1 MEKIYIISGIILSL
15 LIVIILASGF
25 YFFKFAEIRND
36 NTENEAASTATGR
49 TKNFEKN
56 NDFIKQNSIDWKIK
70 SSDDFQLVGKYL
82 PAQQKTNKTV
92 ILIHGYKSDH
102 TSMSDYAA
110 MFNKMGYNIL
120 MPDNRASGKSEGKYI
135 GYGYL
140 DAKDYL
146 LWIDEVLSKNGQESE
161 ILVMGES
168 MGAATTMMLSG
179 MNPPQQVKCY
189 IEDAGYSSVAEEIKY
204 QAKSM
209 FHLPDWISSFMIPV
223 VSTYSKVFA
232 GYDYYQASATELLK
246 KNDRPMLFIHGES
259 DDFVPTKFIDEVYPA
274 TKGRKE
280 KYTVPGAK
288 HVQSYAKNPKKY
300 EEIVKSF
307 TEKYF
312 K

>member
-1 MEKIYIISGIILSL
+1 MKKLYIILGAILSV
-15 LIVIILASGF
+15 LIVVILASGF

-36 NTENEAASTATGR
+36 NTENEAASISTVR
-49 TKNFEKN
+49 TKDFEKN
-56 NDFIKQNSIDWKIK
+56 NDFIKQNGIDWKIK

-209 FHLPDWISSFMIPV
+209 FHLPNWISSFMIPV

-246 KNDRPMLFIHGES
+246 NNDRPMLFIHGES

-280 KYTVPGAK
+280 KYPVPGAK
-288 HVQSYAKNPKKY
+288 HVQSYAKNPKRY
-300 EEIVKSF
+300 EETVKSY

>member
-1 MEKIYIISGIILSL
+1 
-15 LIVIILASGF
+15 
-25 YFFKFAEIRND
+25 
-36 NTENEAASTATGR
+36 
-49 TKNFEKN
+49 
-56 NDFIKQNSIDWKIK
+56 
-70 SSDDFQLVGKYL
+70 
-82 PAQQKTNKTV
+82 
-92 ILIHGYKSDH
+92 
-102 TSMSDYAA
+102 
-110 MFNKMGYNIL
+110 MGYNIL

-146 LWIDEVLSKNGQESE
+146 LWIDEVLSKNGQGSE

-179 MNPPQQVKCY
+179 MNPPKQVNCY

-204 QAKSM
+204 QAKNM
-209 FHLPDWISSFMIPV
+209 FNLPNWISSFMIPV
-223 VSTYSKVFA
+223 VSTYSKVLA

-274 TKGRKE
+274 TKGIKE
-280 KYTVPGAK
+280 KYTVPEAK
-288 HVQSYAKNPKKY
+288 HVQFYAKNPKKH
-300 EEIVKSF
+300 EETVKSF
-307 TEKYF
+307 TDKYF